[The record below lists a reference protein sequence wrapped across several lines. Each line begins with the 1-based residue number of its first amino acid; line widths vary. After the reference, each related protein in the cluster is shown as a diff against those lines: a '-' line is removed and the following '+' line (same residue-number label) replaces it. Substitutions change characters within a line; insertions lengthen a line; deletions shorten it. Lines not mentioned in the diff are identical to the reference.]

1 VIDDGDL
8 EGAKRLSGVGP
19 APGAFEVEE
28 DEEKLTFRMNPC
40 GSGQRL
46 WRMGRY
52 RERGSG
58 LTTPP
63 TTGATGARAF
73 PSAAPTAPS

>member
-28 DEEKLTFRMNPC
+28 DEEKLTFPMNPC

-46 WRMGRY
+46 
-52 RERGSG
+52 
-58 LTTPP
+58 
-63 TTGATGARAF
+63 
-73 PSAAPTAPS
+73 